1 MIMLHSL
8 ATAQVSLEDDVFLTP
23 PVSAVLRGPGRPDL
37 IRDELLCEIF
47 TATVARHPASV
58 AMITPDGPLTYAEVD
73 AKAEILAH
81 SLLQKGVRPG
91 RVAGL
96 WMPRGHEL
104 LIAQIAIA
112 KTGAAWLP
120 FDADAPSERIA
131 ICLADAEAWGV
142 VTTATFAG
150 TLTGPCPVWTYSG
163 LLAESAGALDDTRVD
178 ARALGAR
185 PDDPAYL
192 IYTSGSTGTPKGIVI
207 TGRNICHY
215 LRAANE
221 VYGVAGSDVV
231 FQGAS
236 VAFDLSM
243 EEIWIPYL
251 VGATLFVATAEMMGE
266 ADKLPGLL
274 EAHGVTVLDTVPT
287 LLSLLPRD
295 VAGLRIIILGGEAC
309 PPAIASRWCR
319 PSRKIFN
326 SYGPTETT
334 VVATVAE
341 VRPGVPV
348 TIGRPIPNYTCYVA
362 GENLELLMPGMEGE
376 LLIGGPGVAK
386 GYLRRDRLTREK
398 FIANPFPGDS
408 SELNSFASEAFSG
421 NSRADETPD
430 PILYRSGDAVKIDAN
445 GDILF
450 RGRIDDQVKV
460 RGFRVELGEI
470 ETKLAE
476 LRGVAQ
482 AAVVLRSD
490 HDMEQ
495 LVAFVVAKLG
505 TEIDPKV
512 LRNELRQSLP
522 AYMVPS
528 RFELI
533 NILPKLA
540 SGKVDRKSLKQ
551 LELTASGAIEAQE
564 EPRNETEA
572 KLLAAAKRV
581 LPPQAIPF
589 DADFFTDLGG
599 HSLLAARFISVVRE
613 TPALA
618 RITLQDV
625 YAARSLRAMAELLDT
640 KWAHAA
646 TTEDLSFVPP
656 PLLRRFLCGCAQALA
671 LPVIIA
677 LVTAQW
683 LGVFVSYML
692 LTGAD
697 ASFAEEAFSLIG
709 VYMCINVVT
718 VAIVIAAKWLVIGKT
733 KPGRYPLWGVYYFR
747 WWLVKR
753 FLGLVHIKWFQG
765 SPIMRFY
772 LRALG
777 AKIGKDALIGE
788 IEPGAVDLISIG
800 AGASIGS
807 NVNFANARVEGN
819 ELIIG
824 TVDIGAKAY
833 IGSSCV
839 IEENVV
845 LGEGAELGDLTAIGS
860 GGRIGAWESW
870 DGSPGRKTGTVDR
883 AALDEPPTASAGRRT
898 LMAVM
903 YGVLLLAIPPLGLLP
918 IFPAF
923 WVFDRIDDLIGT
935 ADFDRTLYMLS
946 IPVMAWPTAFVMV
959 LVTVGFIAACR
970 WIILPQ
976 VREGTYSVHSWFYF
990 RKWSVALATEVTLET
1005 LSSLFAT
1012 IYMRTWYRLMGAKIG
1027 KDAEISTNLS
1037 GRYDLVEIGEKCF
1050 IADEVILGDEEIRNG
1065 WMYLKRVKT
1074 GPRVFVG
1081 NSAVVPAGA
1090 DIPGGAL
1097 IGIKSKPPANAMMR
1111 VGDTWFGSPPIK
1123 LPVRQ
1128 TFDGGGTNW
1137 TYEAPGWKKFARA
1150 CFEAVTISM
1159 PTMLFITFGTWAVE
1173 WFSDDVLDG
1182 KYFKVAGEFTL
1193 SSVAIALAMTFV
1205 VIALKWITM
1214 GRYEP
1219 MMRPMW
1225 SWWAMRTEAVAVI
1238 YWGLAGKVLL
1248 DHLRGTPFLP
1258 WLMRLFG
1265 TKFGRGVFM
1274 DMTDI
1279 TEFDCV
1285 SVGDYAALNALCALQ
1300 THLYE
1305 DRVMKVGRVFVG
1317 NGVTVGASST
1327 VLYDTRVS
1335 DYAQLGPLTLV
1346 MKGEQIPANTAWAGA
1361 PAEPK
1366 AAAET
1371 IIEKAAA

>member
-1 MIMLHSL
+1 MLHSL
-8 ATAQVSLEDDVFLTP
+8 ATAQVSLENDAH
-23 PVSAVLRGPGRPDL
+23 SACAAGEILRGPARPDL

-47 TATVARHPASV
+47 AATAASQPSAV
-58 AMITPDGPLTYAEVD
+58 AMITAEGKLTYAELD
-73 AKAEILAH
+73 AKAEELARR
-81 SLLQKGVRPG
+81 LLQKGVHPG
-91 RVAGL
+91 RVVGL

-120 FDADAPSERIA
+120 FDADAPSERVA
-131 ICLADAEAWGV
+131 ICLSDAEAWGV
-142 VTTATFAG
+142 WTTSDFAATLAAPCPAWTFA
-150 TLTGPCPVWTYSG
+150 G
-163 LLAESAGALDDTRVD
+163 LLAESVDSFDTAKID

-207 TGRNICHY
+207 SGRNICHY
-215 LRAANE
+215 LRSANE
-221 VYGVAGSDVV
+221 VYGVQESDVV

-251 VGATLFVATAEMMGE
+251 VGATLFVASAEMVGE

-274 EAHGVTVLDTVPT
+274 EEHKVSVLDTVPT

-295 VAGLRIIILGGEAC
+295 VASLRLIILGGEAC
-309 PPAIASRWCR
+309 PPSIAARWCR
-319 PSRKIFN
+319 PGRKIFN

-341 VRPGVPV
+341 VRPGAPV

-362 GENLELLMPGMEGE
+362 GENLELLPPGVEGE

-386 GYLRRDRLTREK
+386 GYLRREWLTREK
-398 FIANPFPGDS
+398 FIANPFAA
-408 SELNSFASEAFSG
+408 NSFEPNSFEPEA
-421 NSRADETPD
+421 ED
-430 PILYRSGDAVKIDAN
+430 PVLYRSGDAVKIEAN
-445 GDILF
+445 GEIGF

-470 ETKLAE
+470 ESKLGE
-476 LRGVAQ
+476 ICGVAH

-490 HDMEQ
+490 NDIEQ
-495 LVAFVVAKLG
+495 LVAFVVPGFDVEL
-505 TEIDPKV
+505 DSKV
-512 LRNELRQSLP
+512 LRNELRQHLP
-522 AYMVPS
+522 AYMVPA
-528 RFELI
+528 RFEQVRS
-533 NILPKLA
+533 LPKLA
-540 SGKVDRKSLKQ
+540 SGKIDRKSLK
-551 LELTASGAIEAQE
+551 LIELAATEITEVQE

-572 KLLAAAKRV
+572 KLLDAAKRV

-618 RITLQDV
+618 KITLQDV
-625 YAARSLRAMAELLDT
+625 YTARSLRAMAALLQK
-640 KWAHAA
+640 KWGHGGAP
-646 TTEDLSFVPP
+646 EDLSFAPP

-671 LPVIIA
+671 LPVILA

-692 LTGAD
+692 LTSAD
-697 ASFAEEAFSLIG
+697 ASFAEEAISLIG
-709 VYMCINVVT
+709 VYMCINIAT
-718 VAIVIAAKWLVIGKT
+718 VAIVIAAKWLVIGRF

-765 SPIMRFY
+765 SPIMRLY

-777 AKIGKDALIGE
+777 AKIGKDVLLGE
-788 IEPGAVDLISIG
+788 VEPGAVDLISIG
-800 AGASIGS
+800 SGTSVGS
-807 NVNFANARVEGN
+807 NANFANARVEGN
-819 ELIIG
+819 ELVIG
-824 TVDIGAKAY
+824 TIDIGAQAY

-839 IEENVV
+839 IEENTVIE
-845 LGEGAELGDLTAIGS
+845 EGAELTDLTAIGS
-860 GGRIGAWESW
+860 GGRAGAWEIW
-870 DGSPGRKTGTVDR
+870 DGSPARKTGMVNR
-883 AALDEPPTASAGRRT
+883 AELDAPSAASTAHRGIMT
-898 LMAVM
+898 VM
-903 YGVLLLAIPPLGLLP
+903 YVVLILAIPPLGLLP

-935 ADFDRTLYMLS
+935 ADFDRTIYMLS
-946 IPVMAWPTAFVMV
+946 IPIMAWPTAFVMV
-959 LVTVGFIAACR
+959 LVTVGFIAICR
-970 WIILPQ
+970 WIILPR

-990 RKWSVALATEVTLET
+990 RKWAVALATEVTLET

-1012 IYMRTWYRLMGAKIG
+1012 IYMRAWYRLMGAKIG

-1090 DIPGGAL
+1090 EIPGDAL
-1097 IGIKSKPPANAMMR
+1097 IGIKSKPPANHLMHS
-1111 VGDTWFGSPPIK
+1111 GDTWFGSPPIK

-1128 TFDGGGTNW
+1128 TFDGGGMNW
-1137 TYEAPGWKKFARA
+1137 TYEAPRWKKFARA

-1173 WFSDDVLDG
+1173 WFSTAVLEG
-1182 KYFKVAGEFTL
+1182 KYFEVMWEFMFA
-1193 SSVAIALAMTFV
+1193 SVAICLAMTLI
-1205 VIALKWITM
+1205 VIAIKWITM

-1219 MMRPMW
+1219 MMKPMW

-1285 SVGDYAALNALCALQ
+1285 SVGDYAALNALSALQ

-1305 DRVMKVGRVFVG
+1305 DRVMKVGKVFVG
-1317 NGVTVGASST
+1317 KGVTVGAGST
-1327 VLYDTRVS
+1327 VLYDTLVS
-1335 DYAQLGPLTLV
+1335 DYARLGPLTLV
-1346 MKGEQIPANTAWAGA
+1346 MKGEQIPSNTAWEGA

-1366 AAAET
+1366 AEMEP
-1371 IIEKAAA
+1371 IIAKAAA

>member
-1 MIMLHSL
+1 MLHSL
-8 ATAQVSLEDDVFLTP
+8 ASAQASLKNDERLALTDG
-23 PVSAVLRGPGRPDL
+23 AVLYGPARSDL

-47 TATVARHPASV
+47 DAAAARQPSAI
-58 AMITPDGPLTYAEVD
+58 AMITEEGTLTYAEVD
-73 AKAEILAH
+73 AKAEALARG
-81 SLLQKGVRPG
+81 LLQKGVRPG
-91 RVAGL
+91 RIVGL

-120 FDADAPSERIA
+120 FDADAPPERIA
-131 ICLADAEAWGV
+131 ICLSDAEAWGIC
-142 VTTATFAG
+142 TLSSFTGKLAAPCPAWTFAG
-150 TLTGPCPVWTYSG
+150 
-163 LLAESAGALDDTRVD
+163 LLAASQDALEEKKVD

-185 PDDPAYL
+185 PEDPAYL

-207 TGRNICHY
+207 SGRNICHY

-221 VYGVAGSDVV
+221 IYSVQETDVV

-243 EEIWIPYL
+243 EEIWLPYL
-251 VGATLFVATAEMMGE
+251 VGATLFVATAGMLGE
-266 ADKLPGLL
+266 AEKLPAVL
-274 EAHGVTVLDTVPT
+274 EEHKVTVLDTVPT

-295 VAGLRIIILGGEAC
+295 VASLRLIILGGEAC
-309 PPAIASRWCR
+309 PPSVASRWCR
-319 PSRKIFN
+319 PGRKIFN

-341 VRPGVPV
+341 VRPRLPV

-362 GENLELLMPGMEGE
+362 GESLELLPPGVEGE
-376 LLIGGPGVAK
+376 LLIGGAGVAK
-386 GYLRRDRLTREK
+386 GYLHRDRLTREK
-398 FIANPFPGDS
+398 FIPNPFLADPYIS
-408 SELNSFASEAFSG
+408 NSLPAGA
-421 NSRADETPD
+421 PD
-430 PILYRSGDAVKIDAN
+430 PVLYRSGDAVMIDAN
-445 GDILF
+445 GEIAF

-470 ETKLAE
+470 ETKLTE
-476 LRGVAQ
+476 VHGVAQ
-482 AAVVLRSD
+482 AAVVLRTD
-490 HDMEQ
+490 NDIEQ
-495 LVAFVVAKLG
+495 LVAFVVAG
-505 TEIDPKV
+505 FDAAGFDIEIDTKV
-512 LRNELRQSLP
+512 LRSELRQSLP

-528 RFELI
+528 RFEQI
-533 NILPKLA
+533 KSLPKLA
-540 SGKVDRKSLKQ
+540 SGKIDRKSLKQ
-551 LELTASGAIEAQE
+551 IELSASDAAEAQE
-564 EPRNETEA
+564 EPRSETEA
-572 KLLAAAKRV
+572 TLLAAAKRV

-618 RITLQDV
+618 RITLQEV
-625 YAARSLRAMAELLDT
+625 YTARSLRALAELLDQ
-640 KWAHAA
+640 KWGHGAA
-646 TTEDLSFVPP
+646 AEDLSFVPP

-671 LPVIIA
+671 LPVILA

-692 LTGAD
+692 LTGTD
-697 ASFAEEAFSLIG
+697 ASFFEEASSLIG
-709 VYMCINVVT
+709 VYMCINIVT
-718 VAIVIAAKWLVIGKT
+718 VAIVIAAKWLVIGRT

-788 IEPGAVDLISIG
+788 IEPGAADLISIG
-800 AGASIGS
+800 RGASIGS
-807 NVNFANARVEGN
+807 NANFSNARVEGN

-824 TVDIGAKAY
+824 TIDIGAEAY
-833 IGSSCV
+833 LGSSCV
-839 IEENVV
+839 IEENVIV
-845 LGEGAELGDLTAIGS
+845 EEGAELGDLTAIGA
-860 GGRIGAWESW
+860 GGRVGAWEVW
-870 DGSPGRKTGTVDR
+870 DGSPAHKIGMVNR
-883 AALDEPPTASAGRRT
+883 AALDSPPVASRARRT
-898 LMAVM
+898 VMAIM
-903 YGVLLLAIPPLGLLP
+903 YTILLLAIPPLGLLP

-923 WVFDRIDDLIGT
+923 WVFDRIDDFIGT

-959 LVTVGFIAACR
+959 LVTVGFIAVCR

-990 RKWSVALATEVTLET
+990 RKWAVALTTEVTLET

-1012 IYMRTWYRLMGAKIG
+1012 VYMRTWYRLMGAKIG

-1081 NSAVVPAGA
+1081 NSAVVPAGS

-1097 IGIKSKPPANAMMR
+1097 IGIKSKPPANHLMHE
-1111 VGDTWFGSPPIK
+1111 GDTWFGSPPIK

-1128 TFDGGGTNW
+1128 TFDGGGANW
-1137 TYEAPGWKKFARA
+1137 TYEAPRWKKVARA

-1159 PTMLFITFGTWAVE
+1159 PIMLFITFGTWAVE
-1173 WFSDDVLDG
+1173 WFS
-1182 KYFKVAGEFTL
+1182 T
-1193 SSVAIALAMTFV
+1193 
-1205 VIALKWITM
+1205 
-1214 GRYEP
+1214 GR
-1219 MMRPMW
+1219 
-1225 SWWAMRTEAVAVI
+1225 A
-1238 YWGLAGKVLL
+1238 
-1248 DHLRGTPFLP
+1248 
-1258 WLMRLFG
+1258 
-1265 TKFGRGVFM
+1265 
-1274 DMTDI
+1274 
-1279 TEFDCV
+1279 
-1285 SVGDYAALNALCALQ
+1285 
-1300 THLYE
+1300 
-1305 DRVMKVGRVFVG
+1305 
-1317 NGVTVGASST
+1317 
-1327 VLYDTRVS
+1327 
-1335 DYAQLGPLTLV
+1335 
-1346 MKGEQIPANTAWAGA
+1346 
-1361 PAEPK
+1361 
-1366 AAAET
+1366 
-1371 IIEKAAA
+1371 

>member
-1 MIMLHSL
+1 MLHRL
-8 ATAQVSLEDDVFLTP
+8 ATAQASLENEALPAPT
-23 PVSAVLRGPGRPDL
+23 SGAVLRGPARPDL

-47 TATVARHPASV
+47 AATAASRPSAI
-58 AMITPDGPLTYAEVD
+58 AMITPEGKLTYAEVD
-73 AKAEILAH
+73 AKAEALACG
-81 SLLQKGVRPG
+81 LLDKGARPG
-91 RVAGL
+91 RIIGL
-96 WMPRGHEL
+96 WMPRGHQV

-120 FDADAPSERIA
+120 FDADAPAERVA
-131 ICLADAEAWGV
+131 VCLLDAEARGIL
-142 VTTATFAG
+142 TTSSFAAKLKAPCPAWTFAG
-150 TLTGPCPVWTYSG
+150 
-163 LLAESAGALDDTRVD
+163 LLADSKDVEEPVRVD

-185 PDDPAYL
+185 AEDPAYL
-192 IYTSGSTGTPKGIVI
+192 IYTSGSTGIPKGIVI
-207 TGRNICHY
+207 SGRNICHY

-221 VYGVAGSDVV
+221 VYGIEASDVV

-243 EEIWIPYL
+243 EEIWLPYL
-251 VGATLFVATAEMMGE
+251 AGASLFVATAEMMGE
-266 ADKLPGLL
+266 ADKLPDLL
-274 EAHGVTVLDTVPT
+274 EANRVTVLDTVPT
-287 LLSLLPRD
+287 LLTLLPCD
-295 VAGLRIIILGGEAC
+295 VATLRLIILGGEAC
-309 PPAIASRWCR
+309 PPSIANRWYR
-319 PSRKIFN
+319 PGRKIFN

-334 VVATVAE
+334 VVATIAE
-341 VRPGVPV
+341 VRPGVQV
-348 TIGRPIPNYTCYVA
+348 TIGRPIANYTCYVA
-362 GENLELLMPGMEGE
+362 GQRLDLLPPGVEGE

-398 FIANPFPGDS
+398 FISNPYLDD
-408 SELNSFASEAFSG
+408 A
-421 NSRADETPD
+421 PD
-430 PILYRSGDAVKIDAN
+430 PVLYRSGDAVEVDSN
-445 GDILF
+445 GEIVF

-470 ETKLAE
+470 EAKLAG
-476 LRGVAQ
+476 LPGVAH
-482 AAVVLRSD
+482 AAVVLRNANET
-490 HDMEQ
+490 EQ
-495 LVAFVVAKLG
+495 LVAFVVPSLDA
-505 TEIDPKV
+505 EIDARL
-512 LRNELRQSLP
+512 LRNELRLSLP
-522 AYMVPS
+522 AYMVPE
-528 RFELI
+528 RFELVGS
-533 NILPKLA
+533 LPKLA
-540 SGKVDRKSLKQ
+540 SGKIDRKSLKQ
-551 LELTASGAIEAQE
+551 IELAATVAVEAQE
-564 EPRNETEA
+564 EPRSETEA
-572 KLLAAAKRV
+572 KLLDAAKRV

-599 HSLLAARFISVVRE
+599 HSLLAARFISTVRE

-625 YAARSLRAMAELLDT
+625 YTARSLRAMAELLDR
-640 KWAHAA
+640 KWGYRSKA
-646 TTEDLSFVPP
+646 EDLSFVPP
-656 PLLRRFLCGCAQALA
+656 PVLRRFLCGCAQAAA
-671 LPVIIA
+671 LPVILA

-697 ASFAEEAFSLIG
+697 ASFFEEMVSLIG
-709 VYMCINVVT
+709 VYMCINIAT

-753 FLGLVHIKWFQG
+753 FFGLVHIKWFES

-777 AKIGKDALIGE
+777 AQIGKDALIGQ
-788 IEPGAVDLISIG
+788 IEPGAADLISIG

-807 NVNFANARVEGN
+807 NANFANARVEGN

-824 TVDIGAKAY
+824 TIEIGANAY

-845 LGEGAELGDLTAIGS
+845 IEEGAELGDLTAIGA
-860 GGRIGAWESW
+860 GGRIGSWDVW
-870 DGSPGRKTGTVDR
+870 DGSPGRKVRKVDR
-883 AALDEPPTASAGRRT
+883 VALDVPPTASRARRGI
-898 LMAVM
+898 MAIM

-946 IPVMAWPTAFVMV
+946 IPIMALPTAFVMV

-990 RKWSVALATEVTLET
+990 RKWAVALATEVTLET

-1012 IYMRTWYRLMGAKIG
+1012 VYMRAWYRLMGAKIG

-1037 GRYDLVEIGEKCF
+1037 GRHDLVEIGEKCF
-1050 IADEVILGDEEIRNG
+1050 IADEVVLGDEEIRNG
-1065 WMYLKRVKT
+1065 WIYLKRVKT

-1090 DIPGGAL
+1090 EIPGGAL
-1097 IGIKSKPPANAMMR
+1097 IGIKSKPPANHLMSE
-1111 VGDTWFGSPPIK
+1111 GDTWFGSPPIK

-1128 TFDGGGTNW
+1128 TFDGGGANW
-1137 TYEAPGWKKFARA
+1137 TYEPPRWKKFARA
-1150 CFEAVTISM
+1150 CFEAVTISL
-1159 PTMLFITFGTWAVE
+1159 PTTLFITFGTWAVE
-1173 WFSDDVLDG
+1173 WFSTGVLEG
-1182 KYFKVAGEFTL
+1182 KYFEVFWQFMLASAAICLALTL
-1193 SSVAIALAMTFV
+1193 V
-1205 VIALKWITM
+1205 VIALKWVTM

-1219 MMRPMW
+1219 LMKPMW

-1265 TKFGRGVFM
+1265 AKFGRGVFM

-1285 SVGDYAALNALCALQ
+1285 SVGDYAALNDLCALQ

-1317 NGVTVGASST
+1317 NGVTVGPGST
-1327 VLYDTRVS
+1327 VLYDTLVS
-1335 DYAQLGPLTLV
+1335 DYARLGPLTLV
-1346 MKGEQIPANTAWAGA
+1346 MKGEQIPAHTEWEGA

-1366 AAAET
+1366 TAPDS
-1371 IIEKAAA
+1371 IVEKAAA